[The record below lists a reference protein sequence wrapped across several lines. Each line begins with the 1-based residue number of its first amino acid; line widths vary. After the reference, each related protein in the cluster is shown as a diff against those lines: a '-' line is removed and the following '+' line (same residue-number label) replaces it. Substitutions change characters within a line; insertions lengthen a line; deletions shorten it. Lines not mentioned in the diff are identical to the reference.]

1 MLMDD
6 DENQNCLTCSHLEGK
21 RRSQTPIF
29 VANPDNSFENSPGT
43 TRKTLLFKKQTF
55 TVGSAVMLLP
65 DTFSKFF
72 LLTRLNTLQSKLP
85 DNNTNTYQCQRTLR
99 SKYNPENP

>member
-29 VANPDNSFENSPGT
+29 VATHDNSFENSPET

-55 TVGSAVMLLP
+55 NVGSAVMLLP
-65 DTFSKFF
+65 DTFSKFLGQRGR
-72 LLTRLNTLQSKLP
+72 LLVFDSLGRGELGEGTF
-85 DNNTNTYQCQRTLR
+85 
-99 SKYNPENP
+99 

>member
-21 RRSQTPIF
+21 RRSQTPIL

-43 TRKTLLFKKQTF
+43 ARKTLLFKKQTF

-72 LLTRLNTLQSKLP
+72 F
-85 DNNTNTYQCQRTLR
+85 
-99 SKYNPENP
+99 